1 MSYDKFYVPSHPGG
15 AGVNFGFTVDGGIGG
30 VVLYLISG
38 QILDSAGAGLD
49 SVTVT
54 LTGEDDPVEVTTAGG
69 GLYAFSAP
77 NGLYTVTPTL
87 AGSTFSPTERA
98 VTVDG
103 ANVTP
108 GDMTQVWVIDGVI
121 NDSSGAGLVGVT
133 VALSGDGTG
142 TTTTAADGTYSFAGL
157 TDGTYTLTPTLLGST
172 FSPTSVNVTIS
183 GDDETAS
190 TMTQVWAVDGVI
202 NDSAG
207 DGLDGVT
214 VSLTGDATDSVVT
227 SGGGTYTFMVP
238 DGSYTVTPTLLG
250 STFSPTSANVTVSGA
265 DETAGTMT
273 QVWAINGVINSSAGA
288 GLDGVTITLTGDG
301 AGSVVTS
308 GGGTYTFMVPD
319 GSYTVTPTLAGS
331 TFSPTSA
338 NVAISGSGQSA
349 TTMAQVWVIS
359 GYILDGSDVG
369 IDGVTVTLTGP

>member
-15 AGVNFGFTVDGGIGG
+15 AGSAGINFGFTVDGGVGG

-49 SVTVT
+49 GVTVT

-98 VTVDG
+98 ITVDG

-108 GDMTQVWVIDGVI
+108 GNMTQVWVIDGVI

-183 GDDETAS
+183 GDDETAA
-190 TMTQVWAVDGVI
+190 TMAQVWAVDGVI

-238 DGSYTVTPTLLG
+238 DGSYTVTPTLGG

-265 DETAGTMT
+265 DETA
-273 QVWAINGVINSSAGA
+273 A
-288 GLDGVTITLTGDG
+288 
-301 AGSVVTS
+301 
-308 GGGTYTFMVPD
+308 
-319 GSYTVTPTLAGS
+319 
-331 TFSPTSA
+331 
-338 NVAISGSGQSA
+338 
-349 TTMAQVWVIS
+349 TMAQVWVIS

-369 IDGVTVTLTGP
+369 IEGVTVTLTGP